1 MVVNRIT
8 TMGGRAGGGAGAG
21 RGAGGGFSGGMRNGL
36 SDSDRA
42 DIKMY
47 KATGSDAAEVKDH
60 IARKIAQNKAGAA
73 SVSNVK
79 LTDRGNGYYTLSWD
93 RKGYSEGGSIA
104 FSATAKQ
111 AKAAANVMK
120 QTGHTGKT
128 MYQLDH

>member
-1 MVVNRIT
+1 MGYNSGTT
-8 TMGGRAGGGAGAG
+8 TMGGRAGGGA
-21 RGAGGGFSGGMRNGL
+21 RGGGGSFSGGMRNGL

-42 DIKMY
+42 DLKMY
-47 KATGSDAAEVKDH
+47 KASGSDAAEMKGH
-60 IARKIAQNKAGAA
+60 IARKIKQNKAGAA
-73 SVSNVK
+73 SVSNVQ
-79 LTDRGNGYYTLSWD
+79 LTDRGNGHWHLSWD
-93 RKGYSEGGSIA
+93 RKGYSEGGSIS